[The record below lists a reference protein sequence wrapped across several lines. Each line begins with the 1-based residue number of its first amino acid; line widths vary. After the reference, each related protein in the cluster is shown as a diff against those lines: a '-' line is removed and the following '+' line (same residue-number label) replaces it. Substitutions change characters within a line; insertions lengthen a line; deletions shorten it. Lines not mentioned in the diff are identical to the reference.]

1 VEKVVKVV
9 HKAMTLE
16 DHYALACLDAAYH
29 HCRKTGQIKA
39 ESIAAYAWDLAEAM
53 LEERSKRAT
62 ECQTR

>member
-1 VEKVVKVV
+1 MEKAVKVV
-9 HKAMTLE
+9 HKTMTLE

-53 LEERSKRAT
+53 LEEKDRRTSV
-62 ECQTR
+62 CQTK

>member
-1 VEKVVKVV
+1 MEKAVKVV

-53 LEERSKRAT
+53 LEEKDRRTSV
-62 ECQTR
+62 CQTK